1 MTDAKSGISYR
12 IYSCPLHWRKK
23 TQQQHLF
30 CPVQHPKYFSQKGCN
45 VLIRL
50 TSSIRSQIDYGTEQF
65 HKTYNQ
71 RSGAERVFSRLLAL
85 ASQEPTVRGLN
96 ATRNH
101 VTIAHI
107 AVLLVALAAHRDGH
121 QDKLRF
127 VRSYVANFQT

>member
-1 MTDAKSGISYR
+1 M
-12 IYSCPLHWRKK
+12 
-23 TQQQHLF
+23 QQQQLF

-50 TSSIRSQIDYGTEQF
+50 TPSVRSQIGYGTERFQ
-65 HKTYNQ
+65 HIYNQ
-71 RSGAERVFSRLLAL
+71 RSSSERIFSRLLSIA
-85 ASQEPTVRGLN
+85 AQEPSVRGLN

-101 VTIAHI
+101 ITIAHI

-127 VRSYVANFQT
+127 VRTYVPNFKH